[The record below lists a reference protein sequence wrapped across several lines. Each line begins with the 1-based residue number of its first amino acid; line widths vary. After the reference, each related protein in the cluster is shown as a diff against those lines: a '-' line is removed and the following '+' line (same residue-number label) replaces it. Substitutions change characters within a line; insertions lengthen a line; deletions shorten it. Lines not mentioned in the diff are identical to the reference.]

1 MIEIQFELD
10 QVKTIIHSKLEEPF
24 KNIIDK
30 YLIKISKE
38 PDTLYFI
45 SNDKQMNPNETI
57 GNQMNE
63 QEKKDKKIII
73 YALSTEKENKN
84 DIIIKSKDIICL
96 KCKEPCRII
105 IENYKIKLY
114 ECPKDIICLKCKEPC
129 RIIIENYKIKLY
141 ECPNGHINDKN
152 LKNLDII
159 NNKNEIYKILK
170 DINNNNIKDQLNYIL
185 NIYNNIIDN
194 NEIIINNKEN
204 KLLNKDINNNKKNE
218 MTIIYNNNKENK
230 IKIFDNDFIKNN
242 KDKCYIVIDNKKTEL
257 KEYIDNNNKNKI
269 EIKLYETGIITNMGF
284 MFYGCNSLNSLPDIS
299 KWDTKNVTAMNSMF
313 SGCNSL
319 NSLPDISKWVLNS
332 NLSKYN
338 MFDGVNKKIIPK
350 KFK

>member
-45 SNDKQMNPNETI
+45 SNGKQMNPNETI

-73 YALSTEKENKN
+73 HASLIEKENKN
-84 DIIIKSKDIICL
+84 DIIIKS
-96 KCKEPCRII
+96 
-105 IENYKIKLY
+105 
-114 ECPKDIICLKCKEPC
+114 KDIICLKCKEPC

-159 NNKNEIYKILK
+159 NNNNEIYKILK

-194 NEIIINNKEN
+194 NEIIINNNKEN

-269 EIKLYETGIITNMGF
+269 EIKLYETGIITNMGS
-284 MFYGCNSLNSLPDIS
+284 MFSGCNSLNSLPDIS
-299 KWDTKNVTAMNSMF
+299 KWDTKNVTAMKSMF

-319 NSLPDISKWVLNS
+319 NSLPDISKWDTKNVTAMDF
-332 NLSKYN
+332 
-338 MFDGVNKKIIPK
+338 MFCGCKSLKKMLLQ
-350 KFK
+350 